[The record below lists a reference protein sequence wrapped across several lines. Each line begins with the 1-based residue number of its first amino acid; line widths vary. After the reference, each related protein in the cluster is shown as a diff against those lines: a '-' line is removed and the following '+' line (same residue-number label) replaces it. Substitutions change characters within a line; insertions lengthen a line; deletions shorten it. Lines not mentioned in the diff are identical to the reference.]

1 VLPLTVNHPD
11 GGVIVLSG
19 QFFEVFMVPVRQVVD
34 LDRTR
39 GCSLCGMRVV
49 WMREFGGP
57 EVLVPG
63 EAPDPVAGNG
73 QVVVEV
79 AFVNTTFVETQ
90 VRAGTGP
97 FRPELPIVPGNG
109 VGGVISAVGAG
120 VDPDLAGQRVV
131 TSTGG
136 SGGYAQ
142 RVAVD
147 AAAVFPVPDGL
158 ALDAAVALLADG
170 RTATALVHATSVR
183 PGDRV
188 LVEAAA
194 GGVGGL
200 LVQLAKAAGAS
211 VVGAAGGPAK
221 VDRVLGADVVVDYFS
236 PDWTSS
242 AGSVDVVFDGVGG
255 DIGTA
260 AFGLLRRGGRMAS
273 YGLAGGSWSQVSEED
288 AAARGITLVRGIGG
302 AEELRTFT
310 KSALAEAA
318 EGRLVPVIGQRFPL
332 EKASDAH
339 AAMESRTTV
348 GKTLLVP

>member
-1 VLPLTVNHPD
+1 
-11 GGVIVLSG
+11 
-19 QFFEVFMVPVRQVVD
+19 
-34 LDRTR
+34 
-39 GCSLCGMRVV
+39 MRVV

-63 EAPDPVAGNG
+63 EAPDPVAGDG
-73 QVVVEV
+73 QVLIEV
-79 AFVNTTFVETQ
+79 AFANTTFVETQ

-97 FRPELPIVPGNG
+97 FRPVLPIVPGNG
-109 VGGVISAVGAG
+109 VGGVISAVGPG

-147 AAAVFPVPDGL
+147 AAVVFPVPDGL

-170 RTATALVHATSVR
+170 RTATGLIHATGVR
-183 PGDRV
+183 PGERV

-211 VVGAAGGPAK
+211 VVAAAGGPAK
-221 VDRVLGADVVVDYFS
+221 VAHVLDADAVVDYLA
-236 PDWTSS
+236 PDWTSEV
-242 AGSVDVVFDGVGG
+242 GEVDVVFDGVGG
-255 DIGTA
+255 AIGTA
-260 AFGLLRRGGRMAS
+260 AFGLLRRGGRMAV
-273 YGLAGGSWSQVSEED
+273 YGLAGGSWAEVPEED
-288 AAARGITLVRGIGG
+288 AAARGVSLVRSIGSP
-302 AEELRTFT
+302 ADLRAFT
-310 KSALAEAA
+310 ESALSEAA
-318 EGRLVPVIGQRFPL
+318 AGRLIPVIGQRYPL
-332 EKASDAH
+332 EKAADAH

-348 GKTLLVP
+348 GKTLLLA